1 MSDLTEA
8 QLAEF
13 VTSLETLQENLQQ
26 QIVSSTEQ
34 TQPVTLDQQAVGRV
48 SRIDAIQQQHIA
60 IASQQHAKKLLIQV
74 QAALARIDAGD
85 YGYCQECDELV
96 ALPRLKA
103 QPYARLCLQCQ
114 AGSEQ

>member
-26 QIVSSTEQ
+26 QLLSSAAQ
-34 TQPVTLDQQAVGRV
+34 AQPVTLDQQAVGRV

-60 IASQQHAKKLLIQV
+60 IASRQQTKILMIQV

-85 YGYCQECDELV
+85 YGYCQECGELV
-96 ALPRLKA
+96 GLLRLKA
-103 QPYARLCLQCQ
+103 QPYARWCLQCQ
-114 AGSEQ
+114 TRSEQ